1 MDMAEILNQ
10 WDSYQAKEKN
20 KQKQSGHNTVSHKK
34 ANAPTPEEKAA
45 KAEKDFE
52 AKLRLILWK
61 NGSAFMERLIRIS
74 WLKNLM
80 NETDTRTATIL

>member
-20 KQKQSGHNTVSHKK
+20 KKKQSGHNTVSHKK

-45 KAEKDFE
+45 KAEKG
-52 AKLRLILWK
+52 LRLYRQVVSRRIAEDEQ
-61 NGSAFMERLIRIS
+61 GVAEQGAERH
-74 WLKNLM
+74 
-80 NETDTRTATIL
+80 

>member
-52 AKLRLILWK
+52 AKLR
-61 NGSAFMERLIRIS
+61 
-74 WLKNLM
+74 
-80 NETDTRTATIL
+80 